1 MNERC
6 ITLNLGLGMQ
16 LSTFADELNSS
27 WNKLGLVN
35 VNVIMKLRTNSDIK
49 IYLVVSYSMQFV
61 R

>member
-1 MNERC
+1 
-6 ITLNLGLGMQ
+6 MQ